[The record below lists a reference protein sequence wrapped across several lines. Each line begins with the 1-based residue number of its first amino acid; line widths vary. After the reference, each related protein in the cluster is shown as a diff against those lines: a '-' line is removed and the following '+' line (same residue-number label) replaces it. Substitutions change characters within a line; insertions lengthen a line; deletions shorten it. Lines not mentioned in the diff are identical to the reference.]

1 MQTEIC
7 ESAEKKMMQEEKI
20 RLNKYMAQAGLC
32 SRREAD
38 KLIEQGR
45 VYVNGTVAG
54 LGCLVGAADKVQ
66 IGKKEIKGAAE
77 KVLIAFYK
85 PVGVTCTEK
94 DRFADK
100 KILDYVKTKTRVTY
114 AGRLDKDSEGLMLL
128 TNDGELIQ
136 KLMRGA
142 EKHEKEYV
150 VKVEKEIT
158 PEFLEKMAGGI
169 YLEELDRTTRPC
181 RVTQEGKYTFRI
193 ILTQGLNRQIRRMCE
208 YFGYRV
214 QKLVRVRIMNIE
226 LGDLESGKYRDVTPE
241 EFKKLKQLITHS
253 SNQPVRPME
262 KPQKSKRKPRNSA
275 IHGTYTVVNHHIDR
289 ENKNGNRKATD

>member
-1 MQTEIC
+1 
-7 ESAEKKMMQEEKI
+7 MQEEKI

-38 KLIEQGR
+38 KLIGQGR

-54 LGCLVGAADKVQ
+54 LGCLVGASDKVR
-66 IGKKEIKGAAE
+66 IGKKEIKGAAD

-100 KILDYVKTKTRVTY
+100 KILDYVNTKTRVTY

-150 VKVEKEIT
+150 VKAEKEIT

-169 YLEELDRTTRPC
+169 
-181 RVTQEGKYTFRI
+181 
-193 ILTQGLNRQIRRMCE
+193 
-208 YFGYRV
+208 
-214 QKLVRVRIMNIE
+214 
-226 LGDLESGKYRDVTPE
+226 
-241 EFKKLKQLITHS
+241 
-253 SNQPVRPME
+253 
-262 KPQKSKRKPRNSA
+262 
-275 IHGTYTVVNHHIDR
+275 
-289 ENKNGNRKATD
+289 

>member
-1 MQTEIC
+1 MR
-7 ESAEKKMMQEEKI
+7 EEKI

-38 KLIEQGR
+38 KLIGQGR

-54 LGCLVGAADKVQ
+54 LGCLVGASDKVR
-66 IGKKEIKGAAE
+66 IGKKEIKGAAD

-100 KILDYVKTKTRVTY
+100 KILDYVNTKTRVTY

-150 VKVEKEIT
+150 VKAEKEIT

-169 YLEELDRTTRPC
+169 YLEELHQTTRPC
-181 RVTQEGKYTFRI
+181 KIMQEGKYTFRI

-208 YFGYRV
+208 ALGYQVQTLKRV
-214 QKLVRVRIMNIE
+214 RMLNITLDGLKTGEYREVTAAERQKLEDILN
-226 LGDLESGKYRDVTPE
+226 GK
-241 EFKKLKQLITHS
+241 
-253 SNQPVRPME
+253 
-262 KPQKSKRKPRNSA
+262 
-275 IHGTYTVVNHHIDR
+275 
-289 ENKNGNRKATD
+289 KNV

>member
-1 MQTEIC
+1 
-7 ESAEKKMMQEEKI
+7 MQEEKI

-38 KLIEQGR
+38 KLIGQGR

-54 LGCLVGAADKVQ
+54 LGCLVGTSDKVQ
-66 IGKKEIKGAAE
+66 IGKKEIKGAAD

-100 KILDYVKTKTRVTY
+100 KILDYVNTKTRVTY

-150 VKVEKEIT
+150 VK
-158 PEFLEKMAGGI
+158 
-169 YLEELDRTTRPC
+169 
-181 RVTQEGKYTFRI
+181 
-193 ILTQGLNRQIRRMCE
+193 
-208 YFGYRV
+208 
-214 QKLVRVRIMNIE
+214 
-226 LGDLESGKYRDVTPE
+226 
-241 EFKKLKQLITHS
+241 
-253 SNQPVRPME
+253 
-262 KPQKSKRKPRNSA
+262 A
-275 IHGTYTVVNHHIDR
+275 I
-289 ENKNGNRKATD
+289 K

>member
-1 MQTEIC
+1 
-7 ESAEKKMMQEEKI
+7 MQEEKI

-38 KLIEQGR
+38 KLIGQGR

-54 LGCLVGAADKVQ
+54 LGCLVGASDKVQ
-66 IGKKEIKGAAE
+66 IGKKEIKGAAD

-100 KILDYVKTKTRVTY
+100 KILDYVNTKTRVTY

-142 EKHEKEYV
+142 EKQRK
-150 VKVEKEIT
+150 
-158 PEFLEKMAGGI
+158 
-169 YLEELDRTTRPC
+169 RSR
-181 RVTQEGKYTFRI
+181 
-193 ILTQGLNRQIRRMCE
+193 LNFWRRWRAVFIWRSCIRQQDHARSRRRGNIH
-208 YFGYRV
+208 FG
-214 QKLVRVRIMNIE
+214 
-226 LGDLESGKYRDVTPE
+226 S
-241 EFKKLKQLITHS
+241 F
-253 SNQPVRPME
+253 
-262 KPQKSKRKPRNSA
+262 
-275 IHGTYTVVNHHIDR
+275 
-289 ENKNGNRKATD
+289 

>member
-1 MQTEIC
+1 
-7 ESAEKKMMQEEKI
+7 
-20 RLNKYMAQAGLC
+20 MAQAGLC

-38 KLIEQGR
+38 KLIGQGR

-54 LGCLVGAADKVQ
+54 LGCLVGASDKVR
-66 IGKKEIKGAAE
+66 IGKKEIKGAAD

-100 KILDYVKTKTRVTY
+100 KILDYVNTKTRVTY

-150 VKVEKEIT
+150 VKAEKEIT

-169 YLEELDRTTRPC
+169 YLEELHQTTRPC
-181 RVTQEGKYTFRI
+181 KITQEGKYTFRI
-193 ILTQGLNRQIRRMCE
+193 ILTQGLNRQIRRMCGE
-208 YFGYRV
+208 LGYHV
-214 QKLVRVRIMNIE
+214 QELKRTRIMNIRLGHLKTGTWRNVTEEE
-226 LGDLESGKYRDVTPE
+226 LQELLYLLEESGAEAAEAAETE
-241 EFKKLKQLITHS
+241 GAE
-253 SNQPVRPME
+253 
-262 KPQKSKRKPRNSA
+262 
-275 IHGTYTVVNHHIDR
+275 
-289 ENKNGNRKATD
+289 

>member
-1 MQTEIC
+1 
-7 ESAEKKMMQEEKI
+7 
-20 RLNKYMAQAGLC
+20 MAQAGLC

-38 KLIEQGR
+38 RLIEQGR

-54 LGCLVGAADKVQ
+54 LGCLVGASDKVQ
-66 IGKKEIKGAAE
+66 IGKKEIKGAAR

-142 EKHEKEYV
+142 EKHEKEE
-150 VKVEKEIT
+150 EKIGEGRKKQWLRGSFNGKIV
-158 PEFLEKMAGGI
+158 PLC
-169 YLEELDRTTRPC
+169 LDMC
-181 RVTQEGKYTFRI
+181 
-193 ILTQGLNRQIRRMCE
+193 LLAQGQ
-208 YFGYRV
+208 
-214 QKLVRVRIMNIE
+214 
-226 LGDLESGKYRDVTPE
+226 
-241 EFKKLKQLITHS
+241 
-253 SNQPVRPME
+253 
-262 KPQKSKRKPRNSA
+262 
-275 IHGTYTVVNHHIDR
+275 
-289 ENKNGNRKATD
+289 

>member
-1 MQTEIC
+1 
-7 ESAEKKMMQEEKI
+7 MQEEKI

-38 KLIEQGR
+38 KLIGQGR

-54 LGCLVGAADKVQ
+54 LGCLVGTSDKVQ
-66 IGKKEIKGAAE
+66 IGKKEIKGAAD

-100 KILDYVKTKTRVTY
+100 KILDYVNTKTRVTY

-150 VKVEKEIT
+150 VKAEKEIT

-169 YLEELDRTTRPC
+169 YLEELHQTTRPC
-181 RVTQEGKYTFRI
+181 KITQEGKYTFRI

-208 YFGYRV
+208 ALGYQVQTLKRV
-214 QKLVRVRIMNIE
+214 RMLNITLDGLKTGEYREVTAAERQKLEDILN
-226 LGDLESGKYRDVTPE
+226 GK
-241 EFKKLKQLITHS
+241 
-253 SNQPVRPME
+253 
-262 KPQKSKRKPRNSA
+262 
-275 IHGTYTVVNHHIDR
+275 
-289 ENKNGNRKATD
+289 KNG

>member
-1 MQTEIC
+1 
-7 ESAEKKMMQEEKI
+7 MQEEKI

-38 KLIEQGR
+38 KLIGQGR

-54 LGCLVGAADKVQ
+54 LGCLVGASDKVR
-66 IGKKEIKGAAE
+66 IGKKEIKGAAG

-100 KILDYVKTKTRVTY
+100 KILDYVNTKTRVTY
-114 AGRLDKDSEGLMLL
+114 AGRLDKDSE
-128 TNDGELIQ
+128 GELIQ

-150 VKVEKEIT
+150 VKAEKEIT

-169 YLEELDRTTRPC
+169 YLEELHQTTRPC
-181 RVTQEGKYTFRI
+181 KITQEGKYTFRI
-193 ILTQGLNRQIRRMCE
+193 ILTQGLNRQIRRMCQAC
-208 YFGYRV
+208 GNRV
-214 QKLVRVRIMNIE
+214 KQLRRVRIMNIT
-226 LGDLESGKYRDVTPE
+226 LGDLHSGQSRMLTREEAEELYTLVGLQAPE
-241 EFKKLKQLITHS
+241 QFQKQI
-253 SNQPVRPME
+253 
-262 KPQKSKRKPRNSA
+262 
-275 IHGTYTVVNHHIDR
+275 
-289 ENKNGNRKATD
+289 

>member
-1 MQTEIC
+1 
-7 ESAEKKMMQEEKI
+7 MQEEKI

-38 KLIEQGR
+38 RLIEQGR

-54 LGCLVGAADKVQ
+54 LGCLVGASDKVQ
-66 IGKKEIKGAAE
+66 IGKKEIKGAAR

-142 EKHEKEYV
+142 EKHEKEE
-150 VKVEKEIT
+150 EKDWRGKKKT
-158 PEFLEKMAGGI
+158 MA
-169 YLEELDRTTRPC
+169 
-181 RVTQEGKYTFRI
+181 
-193 ILTQGLNRQIRRMCE
+193 
-208 YFGYRV
+208 
-214 QKLVRVRIMNIE
+214 
-226 LGDLESGKYRDVTPE
+226 
-241 EFKKLKQLITHS
+241 
-253 SNQPVRPME
+253 
-262 KPQKSKRKPRNSA
+262 
-275 IHGTYTVVNHHIDR
+275 
-289 ENKNGNRKATD
+289 

>member
-1 MQTEIC
+1 
-7 ESAEKKMMQEEKI
+7 MQEEKI

-38 KLIEQGR
+38 KLIGQGR

-54 LGCLVGAADKVQ
+54 LGCLVGTSDKVR
-66 IGKKEIKGAAE
+66 IGKKEIKGAAD

-100 KILDYVKTKTRVTY
+100 KILDYVNTKTRVTY

-150 VKVEKEIT
+150 VKAEKEIT

-169 YLEELDRTTRPC
+169 YLEELHQTTRPC
-181 RVTQEGKYTFRI
+181 KITQEGKYTFRI
-193 ILTQGLNRQIRRMCE
+193 ILTQGLNRQIRRMCQAC
-208 YFGYRV
+208 GNRV
-214 QKLVRVRIMNIE
+214 KQLRRVRIMNIT
-226 LGDLESGKYRDVTPE
+226 LGDLHSGQSRMLTREEAEELYTLVGLHAPE
-241 EFKKLKQLITHS
+241 QFQKQI
-253 SNQPVRPME
+253 
-262 KPQKSKRKPRNSA
+262 
-275 IHGTYTVVNHHIDR
+275 
-289 ENKNGNRKATD
+289 